1 MSRGELRACSKL
13 RLAYCFPCILCFASQ
28 LVVIP
33 CSPLCLAGWFYRCRD
48 GTARSMGG
56 LCPLHGSGWSFH
68 GGVMGLEEIRA
79 TTYHTVCSDVNQ
91 SIGTQSTIQ
100 YNNVLLQAG

>member
-1 MSRGELRACSKL
+1 
-13 RLAYCFPCILCFASQ
+13 
-28 LVVIP
+28 
-33 CSPLCLAGWFYRCRD
+33 
-48 GTARSMGG
+48 
-56 LCPLHGSGWSFH
+56 
-68 GGVMGLEEIRA
+68 MGLEEIRA